1 MTDARSAAVASRSEE
16 VRAGHLEFIYPSV
29 KPLYQEPLTLVS
41 GRGVWVEDADSREY
55 LDFFSGILVTSLGHR
70 NEEVN
75 DRVRAQMDEIGHTS
89 TLYLTEPQVSAAR
102 RFAAIAPGELKK
114 CFFTNSGTEALET
127 AIMTACLYTGRSEV
141 IGFRYSYHGRSILAT
156 NVNAHGDWRPLGT
169 LVPGIKHTLAPYLYR
184 SPLRHDTE
192 EEAAEAF
199 ANDLDEVIRSSTNK
213 KPACFLAEPIMG
225 LGGYVVPP
233 RGYFQ
238 RAAEIIRS
246 YGGLFIA
253 DEVQSG
259 LGRTGKWFAVEHWD
273 VEPDIMYTAKGIA
286 NGYPVGVT
294 IAREEIA
301 DAWTAKTISTF
312 GGNPICMAA
321 TDATLDIMARE
332 EVPARAHVRG
342 NQLRTG
348 LDELFARHAWI
359 GEVRGMG
366 LMQAMELVE
375 DRASKAPS
383 PEKATALLEASR
395 DEGLLIGMAGVYS
408 NVVRF
413 APSLLIT
420 EEEVAEGLTR
430 LGRACARVG

>member
-1 MTDARSAAVASRSEE
+1 MLPG
-16 VRAGHLEFIYPSV
+16 RADHG
-29 KPLYQEPLTLVS
+29 S
-41 GRGVWVEDADSREY
+41 GR
-55 LDFFSGILVTSLGHR
+55 L
-70 NEEVN
+70 
-75 DRVRAQMDEIGHTS
+75 
-89 TLYLTEPQVSAAR
+89 R
-102 RFAAIAPGELKK
+102 R
-114 CFFTNSGTEALET
+114 S
-127 AIMTACLYTGRSEV
+127 
-141 IGFRYSYHGRSILAT
+141 
-156 NVNAHGDWRPLGT
+156 
-169 LVPGIKHTLAPYLYR
+169 
-184 SPLRHDTE
+184 
-192 EEAAEAF
+192 
-199 ANDLDEVIRSSTNK
+199 
-213 KPACFLAEPIMG
+213 
-225 LGGYVVPP
+225 P